1 MYRRDNQQMPESEE
15 GAAFFQ
21 PMTFESEMGMVPP
34 RPMGLQPD
42 MLTGGFAEAQARNN
56 APRVMGLQPGM
67 LTGGFAEAQAR
78 VNAPRVMGLQPGMLT
93 NGFPG
98 ARGMGADDESGYV
111 ATVAAMNPWVVGGV
125 AAALGFGG
133 MCLWRKR

>member
-21 PMTFESEMGMVPP
+21 PMTFESEMGMVP
-34 RPMGLQPD
+34 
-42 MLTGGFAEAQARNN
+42 
-56 APRVMGLQPGM
+56 PRVMGLQPGM

-133 MCLWRKR
+133 MCLCRKRGFK